1 MYPRSI
7 NQILED
13 AMEKALTKCNELRDK
28 KKKYLKRV
36 RNRQRLKRKK

>member
-1 MYPRSI
+1 MYIRPI
-7 NQILED
+7 NKILYV
-13 AMEKALTKCNELRDK
+13 AVITALTRCNEVGDK